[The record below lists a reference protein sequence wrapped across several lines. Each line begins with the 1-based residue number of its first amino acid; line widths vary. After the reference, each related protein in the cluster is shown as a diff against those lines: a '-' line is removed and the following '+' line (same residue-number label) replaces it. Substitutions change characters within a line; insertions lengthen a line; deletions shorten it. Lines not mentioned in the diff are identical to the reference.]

1 MSTLIVLLDRMAAEL
16 HDGSHAIWTTD
27 ELTAHLR
34 RALHEIDL
42 AAPWPQVATLA
53 PAAGARTLDLTALGE
68 VLDVTDV
75 WFPYDASGAQPPL
88 RPGWRWLDDAT
99 LLLAVEQPADGVQV
113 ARVCYTRPH
122 AIDGLDLATA
132 TTLGQ
137 TGQALLVLGATAAAA
152 EQLALARTGAVT
164 VAHTTPD
171 QLARWARERRER
183 FERLLRQ
190 LAARRRLQADPLV
203 AWDVEV

>member
-1 MSTLIVLLDRMAAEL
+1 
-16 HDGSHAIWTTD
+16 
-27 ELTAHLR
+27 
-34 RALHEIDL
+34 
-42 AAPWPQVATLA
+42 
-53 PAAGARTLDLTALGE
+53 
-68 VLDVTDV
+68 
-75 WFPYDASGAQPPL
+75 
-88 RPGWRWLDDAT
+88 
-99 LLLAVEQPADGVQV
+99 
-113 ARVCYTRPH
+113 VCYTRPH